1 MDDVVSMSSG
11 ESGGGSSNGGNG
23 PGGGVPGGGGTGNV
37 GTGSPPSANGN
48 ESNLIRVRVPE
59 LNMEKCLQFQRDELI
74 WEVKQQI
81 LAALPKVSLLF
92 RGHSNWF
99 LF

>member
-1 MDDVVSMSSG
+1 MDDVVSMSSC

-81 LAALPKVSLLF
+81 LAALPKVNLLF
-92 RGHSNWF
+92 GEHSNWF

>member
-23 PGGGVPGGGGTGNV
+23 PGGGVPGGGAGNV

-81 LAALPKVSLLF
+81 LAALPKVNLLF
-92 RGHSNWF
+92 REHSNWF

>member
-23 PGGGVPGGGGTGNV
+23 PGGGGVPGGGTGNV

-92 RGHSNWF
+92 REHSN
-99 LF
+99 

>member
-23 PGGGVPGGGGTGNV
+23 PGGGVSGGGTGNV

-48 ESNLIRVRVPE
+48 DSNLIRVRVPE

-92 RGHSNWF
+92 REHSNWF

>member
-23 PGGGVPGGGGTGNV
+23 PGGGVPGGGAGNV

-92 RGHSNWF
+92 KEHSNWF

>member
-23 PGGGVPGGGGTGNV
+23 PGPGGVPGGGTGNV

-92 RGHSNWF
+92 REHSNWF

>member
-23 PGGGVPGGGGTGNV
+23 PGPGGVPGGGTGNA

-92 RGHSNWF
+92 REHSNWF